1 MVSTNCKHHT
11 FTINTAV
18 TLKDDTDARL
28 QVGGRWC
35 PPYYD
40 EDEQKIVCHLQEIK
54 RVYMN
59 GKEVTEQEA
68 AAKMGLTDSEFHNTI
83 LNELFQRLSEDE
95 DL

>member
-1 MVSTNCKHHT
+1 MVSTNCKHNT
-11 FTINTAV
+11 FSINTSVILA
-18 TLKDDTDARL
+18 DDTDARL

-40 EDEQKIVCHLQEIK
+40 EDEQKIVCQLQEIT
-54 RVYMN
+54 RIYLN
-59 GKEVTEQEA
+59 GREVTEQEA
-68 AAKMGLTDSEFHNTI
+68 AEKMGLTDSEFRNTV